1 MYQRIRQYFTNSGLL
16 RNSATLI
23 VGTVLAQLIPI
34 LFQPVLRRMFSAEE
48 FGTAALYVTAVGM
61 LVAIA
66 NLKYESAI
74 VLPEEDREA
83 DHLVAGGV
91 LITAVMA
98 LIIWMVL
105 FLNEAWIVRRFSLND
120 QESWYLYLLPVSVF
134 LVSSFQCFNLYLIR
148 KKAFKDAAK
157 NKVYRRTTEAAAQ
170 SASGYFGNS
179 TGLLFGNLVGDVINF
194 FGGFWQA
201 KRIGL
206 NFAFRLQNT
215 IPTLKKYWRFP
226 IYHAFPSL
234 LNTIS
239 LTLPVFIVNAAFG
252 KAQTGQFDLSRMVL
266 SLPMALI
273 SISLS
278 QVYLQHQA
286 ERIRKQE
293 AIVPDFKKVSLTL
306 LLLSLPL
313 AVFLLFFASP
323 LFAFVF
329 GPEWRLAGQLTGV
342 LIFGQTLKFVVS
354 PLSSTLVALQ
364 EVRFSALWQMLYF
377 ASMLW
382 LYLNPGQDIQAF
394 VWRYCLVDLIAY
406 SCYYGLIY
414 NRVKHYEKLRA

>member
-1 MYQRIRQYFTNSGLL
+1 MFQRFRQYFTNSGLL

-23 VGTVLAQLIPI
+23 IGTVFAQLIPI
-34 LFQPVLRRMFSAEE
+34 LFQPLLRRMFTAEE

-74 VLPEEDREA
+74 VLPEEDQEA
-83 DHLVAGGV
+83 NHLVAGGV
-91 LITAVMA
+91 LITALIA
-98 LIIWMVL
+98 LILWLLI
-105 FLNEAWIVRRFSLND
+105 FLNQSWIVQRFSLAN
-120 QESWYLYLLPVSVF
+120 EEAWYLHLLPLSVF

-148 KKAFKDAAK
+148 KKAFKDAAR

-170 SASGYFGNS
+170 SASGYFGSS
-179 TGLLFGNLVGDVINF
+179 TGLLLGNLVGDIINF

-201 KRIGL
+201 KRLGL
-206 NFAFRLQNT
+206 NFAFHLQN
-215 IPTLKKYWRFP
+215 ILPTLQKYWRFP

-313 AVFLLFFASP
+313 AIFLLFFASP

-364 EVRFSALWQMLYF
+364 EVRFSALWQILYF
-377 ASMLW
+377 AAMLW
-382 LYLNPGQDIQAF
+382 LYVQPGQNIQDF
-394 VWRYCLVDLIAY
+394 VWRYCLVDLLAY

-414 NRVKHYEKLRA
+414 NRVKHYENSRA

>member
-1 MYQRIRQYFTNSGLL
+1 MYRRIRQYFYNSGLL

-23 VGTVLAQLIPI
+23 IGTVFAQLIPI
-34 LFQPVLRRMFSAEE
+34 LFQPLLRRIFTAEE

-74 VLPEEDREA
+74 VLPEDDREA
-83 DHLVAGGV
+83 DHLVAGGI
-91 LITAVMA
+91 LITALIA
-98 LIIWMVL
+98 LIVWLII
-105 FLNEAWIVRRFSLND
+105 FLNEPWIVKRFSLND
-120 QESWYLYLLPVSVF
+120 QEAWYLHLLPFSVF

-170 SASGYFGNS
+170 SASGYFGSS
-179 TGLLFGNLVGDVINF
+179 TGLLFGNLVGDIINF
-194 FGGFWQA
+194 FGGLLQA

-206 NFAFRLQNT
+206 NFAFRLQNA
-215 IPTLKKYWRFP
+215 IPTLQKYWRFP

-286 ERIRKQE
+286 ERIRKQQ

-306 LLLSLPL
+306 LLLSMPL
-313 AVFLLFFASP
+313 AVFLLLFASP
-323 LFAFVF
+323 LFVFVF

-364 EVRFSALWQMLYF
+364 EVRFSAVWQIIYF
-377 ASMLW
+377 ATMIW
-382 LYLNPGQDIQAF
+382 LYTNPGQSLQDF
-394 VWRYCLVDLIAY
+394 VWRYCLIDLIAY
-406 SCYYGLIY
+406 SCYYVLIY
-414 NRVKHYEKLRA
+414 NRVKHYEKSRV

>member
-1 MYQRIRQYFTNSGLL
+1 
-16 RNSATLI
+16 
-23 VGTVLAQLIPI
+23 
-34 LFQPVLRRMFSAEE
+34 
-48 FGTAALYVTAVGM
+48 
-61 LVAIA
+61 
-66 NLKYESAI
+66 
-74 VLPEEDREA
+74 
-83 DHLVAGGV
+83 
-91 LITAVMA
+91 
-98 LIIWMVL
+98 
-105 FLNEAWIVRRFSLND
+105 
-120 QESWYLYLLPVSVF
+120 
-134 LVSSFQCFNLYLIR
+134 
-148 KKAFKDAAK
+148 
-157 NKVYRRTTEAAAQ
+157 
-170 SASGYFGNS
+170 
-179 TGLLFGNLVGDVINF
+179 VGDIINF

-201 KRIGL
+201 KRLGL
-206 NFAFRLQNT
+206 NFVFRLHN
-215 IPTLKKYWRFP
+215 IRPTLQKYWRFP

-286 ERIRKQE
+286 ERIRKQQ

-313 AVFLLFFASP
+313 AIFLLLFASP
-323 LFAFVF
+323 LFAFIF

-364 EVRFSALWQMLYF
+364 EVRFSAIWQILYF
-377 ASMLW
+377 SAMLW
-382 LYLNPGQDIQAF
+382 LYVNPGQSIQDF

-414 NRVKHYEKLRA
+414 NRVKHYEKSRT

>member
-1 MYQRIRQYFTNSGLL
+1 MFQRFRQYFTNSGLL

-23 VGTVLAQLIPI
+23 IGTVFAQLIPI
-34 LFQPVLRRMFSAEE
+34 LFQPLLRRMFTAEE

-74 VLPEEDREA
+74 VLPEEDQEA
-83 DHLVAGGV
+83 NHLVAGGV
-91 LITAVMA
+91 LITALIA
-98 LIIWMVL
+98 LILWLLI
-105 FLNEAWIVRRFSLND
+105 FLNQSWIVQRFSLAN
-120 QESWYLYLLPVSVF
+120 EEAWYLHLLPLSVF

-148 KKAFKDAAK
+148 KKAFKDAAR

-170 SASGYFGNS
+170 SASGYFGSS
-179 TGLLFGNLVGDVINF
+179 TGLLFGNLVGDIINF

-201 KRIGL
+201 KRLGL
-206 NFAFRLQNT
+206 NFAFRLQN
-215 IPTLKKYWRFP
+215 ILPTLQKYWRFP

-313 AVFLLFFASP
+313 AIFLLFFASP

-364 EVRFSALWQMLYF
+364 EVRFSALWQILYF
-377 ASMLW
+377 AAMLW
-382 LYLNPGQDIQAF
+382 LYVQPGQNIQDF
-394 VWRYCLVDLIAY
+394 VWRYCLVDLLAY

-414 NRVKHYEKLRA
+414 NRVKHYENSRA

>member
-1 MYQRIRQYFTNSGLL
+1 MFQRFRQYFTNSGLL

-23 VGTVLAQLIPI
+23 IGTVFAQLIPI
-34 LFQPVLRRMFSAEE
+34 LFQPLLRRMFTAEE

-74 VLPEEDREA
+74 VLPEEDQEA
-83 DHLVAGGV
+83 NHLVAGGV
-91 LITAVMA
+91 LITALIA
-98 LIIWMVL
+98 LILWLLI
-105 FLNEAWIVRRFSLND
+105 FLNQSWIVQRFSLAN
-120 QESWYLYLLPVSVF
+120 EEAWYLHLLPLSVF

-148 KKAFKDAAK
+148 KKAFKYAAR

-170 SASGYFGNS
+170 SASGYFGSS
-179 TGLLFGNLVGDVINF
+179 TGLLFGNLVGDIINF

-201 KRIGL
+201 KRLGL
-206 NFAFRLQNT
+206 NFAFRLQN
-215 IPTLKKYWRFP
+215 ILPTLQKYWRFP

-313 AVFLLFFASP
+313 AIFLLFFASP

-364 EVRFSALWQMLYF
+364 EVRFSALWQILYF
-377 ASMLW
+377 SAMLW
-382 LYLNPGQDIQAF
+382 LYVQPGQNIQDF
-394 VWRYCLVDLIAY
+394 VWRYCLVDLLAY

-414 NRVKHYEKLRA
+414 NRVKHYENSRA

>member
-1 MYQRIRQYFTNSGLL
+1 
-16 RNSATLI
+16 
-23 VGTVLAQLIPI
+23 
-34 LFQPVLRRMFSAEE
+34 
-48 FGTAALYVTAVGM
+48 
-61 LVAIA
+61 
-66 NLKYESAI
+66 
-74 VLPEEDREA
+74 
-83 DHLVAGGV
+83 
-91 LITAVMA
+91 
-98 LIIWMVL
+98 
-105 FLNEAWIVRRFSLND
+105 
-120 QESWYLYLLPVSVF
+120 
-134 LVSSFQCFNLYLIR
+134 
-148 KKAFKDAAK
+148 
-157 NKVYRRTTEAAAQ
+157 
-170 SASGYFGNS
+170 
-179 TGLLFGNLVGDVINF
+179 
-194 FGGFWQA
+194 
-201 KRIGL
+201 
-206 NFAFRLQNT
+206 
-215 IPTLKKYWRFP
+215 
-226 IYHAFPSL
+226 
-234 LNTIS
+234 
-239 LTLPVFIVNAAFG
+239 VNAAFG

-286 ERIRKQE
+286 ERIRKKE

-313 AVFLLFFASP
+313 AVFLLLFASP

-364 EVRFSALWQMLYF
+364 EVRFSALWQILYF

-382 LYLNPGQDIQAF
+382 LYLNPGQDIQDF

-414 NRVKHYEKLRA
+414 NRVNHYEKLRA